1 MSASY
6 PEAQSA
12 VTNAL
17 ATILLAHFSDA
28 GYLRCDPPIL
38 QPSSVFLDLSG
49 EEIRHRLYLASDAS
63 GGEHCLRP
71 EFTIPVSRAYLASAD
86 AGRPVGYSYCGPIF
100 RYRPNASG
108 EYIQAGLE
116 SFGCKDRAA
125 ADAEI
130 LSLAIEAAAEA
141 GHGSLAVKIGDAGV
155 FAALLAGLDLPPAWS
170 RRIARGHAKG
180 LSLDAILGAPA
191 NGGSSDH
198 SGVLAALTGADKR
211 GARALVEDV
220 LSIAG
225 ISSVGGR
232 TAAEIAER
240 FLEQATARSGEGI
253 PAEARAL
260 LERYLAISGNPDEAS
275 AELRRLG
282 EDAKIN
288 PKINP
293 KIDFTQTFDEFDARL
308 GFIAAR
314 GIDLSSVTFSAEF
327 ARNLDYYTGFVFE
340 ARHAGRSGD
349 HPVIGGGRYDRLLRL
364 LGAPGD
370 IPAVGAA
377 IWLDRLSGP
386 SEAAR

>member
-49 EEIRHRLYLASDAS
+49 EEIRHRLYLAGDAS

-71 EFTIPVSRAYLASAD
+71 EFTIPVSRTYLASAD

-116 SFGCKDRAA
+116 SFGRKDRAA

-130 LSLAIEAAAEA
+130 LTLAIEAAAEA

-180 LSLDAILGAPA
+180 LSLEAILGAPA

-198 SGVLAALTGADKR
+198 SGVLAALAGADKR

-253 PAEARAL
+253 PGEARAL
-260 LERYLAISGNPDEAS
+260 LARYLAISGNPDEAS

-282 EDAKIN
+282 DDAKVN
-288 PKINP
+288 SKMN
-293 KIDFTQTFDEFDARL
+293 FTEAFDEFDARL
-308 GFIAAR
+308 GFLAAR
-314 GIDLSSVTFSAEF
+314 GMDLSAMTFSAEF

-364 LGAPGD
+364 LGAHDD

-386 SEAAR
+386 METAR